1 MNLEQLLKM
10 DEVNEAENELEQSQQ
25 VAMEAYAN
33 IESLIQVKNV
43 VSTEGMS
50 SYIAEQLN
58 QADSTILDKP
68 SNYFTSNPSKT
79 FANVALEG
87 IGSSIIKWVSKFIDA
102 FCDYAE
108 RFWSWLKTLA
118 GFKKE
123 FTLEIKRQNDFNKKV
138 VNDITK
144 RKSNVEKKISNG
156 EDESGELAAQF
167 HKIVNDQLP
176 DLKDL
181 KEGLDNSITKLLW
194 SFTTDNAAHMTLQT
208 YSMYIQS
215 CDKSMGRSLTSIDEL
230 VKDFEKG
237 NLLNF
242 NMTNVELIRERVMN
256 NYADFSRWQ
265 QTISKLN
272 IAGVTIPNE
281 KGAVG
286 QALGNFYTRLFDGIK
301 QLDSEPASVTYVE
314 ALKRN
319 TFKRDLEDIERVTS
333 KTYDSILLKEN
344 YSQIAKNIKN
354 IRELKNILIN
364 NGMITDSTTPESVL
378 MSVLG
383 GLQKAM
389 INSGKMRNLYR
400 IYPKTIL
407 RFKMAENRYLQAK
420 QKHYA
425 RI

>member
-1 MNLEQLLKM
+1 MNLEQLLNM
-10 DEVNEAENELEQSQQ
+10 DELNVAEDELEQSQQ

-33 IESLIQVKNV
+33 IESLVQVKNV

-58 QADSTILDKP
+58 KADAGILNKP
-68 SNYFTSNPSKT
+68 SNYFTANPSKT

-87 IGSSIIKWVSKFIDA
+87 IGSSIMKWVSKFIDA

-108 RFWSWLKTLA
+108 RFWNWLTKLT

-138 VNDITK
+138 VNDIAK
-144 RKSNVEKKISNG
+144 RKSNVEKKISNN
-156 EDESGELAAQF
+156 EDESGKLADQF
-167 HKIVNDQLP
+167 YKIVNDQLP

-215 CDKSMGRSLTSIDEL
+215 CDKSMGRSLNAIDEL

-242 NMTNVELIRERVMN
+242 NMTNVELIRERVMS
-256 NYADFSRWQ
+256 NYMDFSRWQ

-281 KGAVG
+281 KGALG
-286 QALGNFYTRLFDGIK
+286 EALGNFYTRLFDGIK
-301 QLDSEPASVTYVE
+301 QLDSESASVTYVE

-319 TFKRDLEDIERVTS
+319 TFKRDLEDIEKVTS
-333 KTYDSILLKEN
+333 KTYDKILLKEN
-344 YSQIAKNIKN
+344 YKQIAENIKT
-354 IRELKNILIN
+354 IRKLKDILIK

-420 QKHYA
+420 QKHYS